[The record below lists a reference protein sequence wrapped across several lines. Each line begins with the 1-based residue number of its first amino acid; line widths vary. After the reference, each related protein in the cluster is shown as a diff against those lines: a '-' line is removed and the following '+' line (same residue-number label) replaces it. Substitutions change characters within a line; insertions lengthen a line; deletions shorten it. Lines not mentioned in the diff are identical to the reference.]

1 MDDFDDTNR
10 PQPPN
15 YTLDSIPTP
24 AVFGASTFNSAVF
37 GASQDP
43 MARQAVQGSG
53 HNIAF
58 KIFSQDTNAPYS
70 INGFYVDYRPS
81 GRR

>member
-1 MDDFDDTNR
+1 MALDVKYGYEKNR
-10 PQPPN
+10 KMCG
-15 YTLDSIPTP
+15 YLMLAT
-24 AVFGASTFNSAVF
+24 AVF

-53 HNIAF
+53 HNVAF
-58 KIFSQDTNAPYS
+58 KVYSQDTRAPYS
-70 INGFYVDYRPS
+70 INGIYVDYRPS